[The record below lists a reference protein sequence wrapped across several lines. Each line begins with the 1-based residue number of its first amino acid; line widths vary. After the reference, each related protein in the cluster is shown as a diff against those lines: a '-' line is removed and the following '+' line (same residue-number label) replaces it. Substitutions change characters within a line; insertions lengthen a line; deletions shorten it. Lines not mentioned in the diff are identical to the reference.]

1 MSNFEIKEDEVILY
15 EARLSGSL
23 LGLNNSMYLTLTS
36 KRIIIEEITKKSG
49 LLNKKDEK
57 KLFEEIELKDIKT
70 FNNKTQ
76 VNQKGNK
83 VTIQA
88 VKSNITLE
96 FSGTIE
102 AMKFVTKVTDA
113 ITNKTLT
120 DRSFDKVKETFDKVD
135 DVLGFDTRGTV
146 KGVLENGIGRTLFKG
161 IGIGKSKSTKK
172 KKKNT

>member
-1 MSNFEIKEDEVILY
+1 MFALFNNSINLNLNLINVSVELSEFPFAIILY
-15 EARLSGSL
+15 SSFV
-23 LGLNNSMYLTLTS
+23 
-36 KRIIIEEITKKSG
+36 
-49 LLNKKDEK
+49 
-57 KLFEEIELKDIKT
+57 KLFFI
-70 FNNKTQ
+70 
-76 VNQKGNK
+76 V
-83 VTIQA
+83 
-88 VKSNITLE
+88 SLE

>member
-23 LGLNNSMYLTLTS
+23 LELNNSIYLTLTS

-70 FNNKTQ
+70 FNNKIQ

-146 KGVLENGIGRTLFKG
+146 KDVLDNCIGRNLIKG

-172 KKKNT
+172 KKKNI